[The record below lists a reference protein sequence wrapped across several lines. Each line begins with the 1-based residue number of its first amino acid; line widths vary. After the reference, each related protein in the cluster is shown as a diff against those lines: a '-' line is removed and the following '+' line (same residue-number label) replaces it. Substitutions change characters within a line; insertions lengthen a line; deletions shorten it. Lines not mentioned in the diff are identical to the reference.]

1 LVGVSSAVLGAAGA
15 VVDGCGA
22 TDVDG
27 AGPVEELSG
36 HASTTIGTTTA
47 AATTAA
53 SAILACLVR
62 YQGSGGARNV
72 SVLVSDA
79 RSCPF
84 TVHVLTVGVETLRIG
99 GGAGARST
107 RGGS

>member
-1 LVGVSSAVLGAAGA
+1 MLGAAGA
-15 VVDGCGA
+15 VVEGCGA

-47 AATTAA
+47 AATTAT
-53 SAILACLVR
+53 SAILARLLR

-72 SVLVSDA
+72 SVLVSEA

-84 TVHVLTVGVETLRIG
+84 TVHVLTVGVETRGG
-99 GGAGARST
+99 GGAGARSK